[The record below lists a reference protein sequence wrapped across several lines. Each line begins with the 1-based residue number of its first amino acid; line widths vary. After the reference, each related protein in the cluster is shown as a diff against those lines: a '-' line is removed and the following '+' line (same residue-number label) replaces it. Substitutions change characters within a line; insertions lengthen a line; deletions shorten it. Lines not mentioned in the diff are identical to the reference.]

1 MWEAPAFSDLQAQS
15 GTTHTA
21 LRIGRAG
28 APGPLAHRGRILP
41 PTPKEAPKPRVNG
54 VATQR
59 RLSGSDTEAGTC
71 RPASTKPERT
81 VPHGS
86 GGTVF
91 PGQPTSPGAERRAG
105 APNANIWEM
114 SRRAVKAAGWTREA
128 LGWCGRDS
136 WEMSRRAVK
145 AAGRTRETLGPEQ
158 KHVGHA
164 AQSFKSGWSGEGSD
178 QFGRLGLGGSCA
190 NKNCW
195 VHSFTLMTLLHVG
208 SGGSSREQQP
218 NPVCGFSSTGRTRS
232 SVLQQVPA
240 LCCFLLPNRNIPS
253 YRYAAI
259 SQYISSAI
267 STFWLL

>member
-105 APNANIWEM
+105 TPNASI
-114 SRRAVKAAGWTREA
+114 
-128 LGWCGRDS
+128 

-195 VHSFTLMTLLHVG
+195 VHRWVVVLPLGVRPG
-208 SGGSSREQQP
+208 RGGGGP
-218 NPVCGFSSTGRTRS
+218 P
-232 SVLQQVPA
+232 
-240 LCCFLLPNRNIPS
+240 
-253 YRYAAI
+253 
-259 SQYISSAI
+259 
-267 STFWLL
+267 